1 MKITVVGAG
10 SAGAMASVYL
20 KTKFPEYDIII
31 LHSEDIPT
39 LGVGES
45 VTPYITRFFDDI
57 GLDEKQWMPATNSIY
72 KYANCFSNWT
82 SDNEEH
88 FFAFTYNQ
96 PVDKVLNQQPITWN
110 DLKNIK
116 STDTRLTDLWIQSYK
131 NKTSKYYSED
141 FNFLHPFM
149 KDLKAPFVDGKYI
162 GHKYSY
168 AYHIDANKLGPYLL
182 DIAKQRG
189 VSEIIGTITKINHSQ
204 KIDSVE
210 VDGVKH
216 TSDLWIDATGFANL
230 LINTLTTEYH
240 YYDNTANS
248 AWVAPLEYTDF
259 KQMKNYTES
268 IWHDLGWI
276 FKIGLSNRQ
285 GCGLVYS
292 DEYFDDDTT
301 KQAFLKYTNGRCM
314 QQPRLLKWQPK
325 RLKTPAVEN
334 VFSIGIGCGFVE
346 PMEANALYLT
356 VASIKGIERYLNS
369 NDINDYNQRIT
380 YTLDDIA
387 DFIDV
392 HYTLCS
398 KGDNKF
404 WNDCRERGIKKSHA
418 KLLQEKYFNK
428 KSTIEYA
435 VEYWTMFPDYM
446 WVELTSAW
454 LQHFSEWNVYVDTQM
469 IQRYKEI
476 ISKQKQQIQTI
487 SNNANDYYNF
497 IEELHNV

>member
-10 SAGAMASVYL
+10 SAGAMAAVYL
-20 KTKFPEYDIII
+20 KTKFPDYTITVI
-31 LHSEDIPT
+31 HSNDIPT

-57 GLDEKQWMPATNSIY
+57 GIDEKLWMPATNSIY

-82 SDNEEH
+82 TDNNDH
-88 FFAFTYNQ
+88 YFAFTYNQ
-96 PVDKVLNQQPITWN
+96 PVDKVIDQQPITWD

-116 STDTRLTDLWIQSYK
+116 STDIRLTDLWIQCYK
-131 NKTSKYYSED
+131 NKTAKYYSED
-141 FNFLHPFM
+141 FNHLHPFM
-149 KDLKAPFVDGKYI
+149 KDLKAPFIDGRYI

-189 VSEIIGTITKINHSQ
+189 VIEITGTINKINHTD
-204 KIDSVE
+204 KINSVE
-210 VDGVKH
+210 VDGIEH

-230 LINTLTTEYH
+230 LIGTLSTDYH

-248 AWVAPLEYTDF
+248 AWVAPLEYTDS

-292 DEYFDDDTT
+292 DQYFDDEAAKD
-301 KQAFLKYTNGRCM
+301 AFETYTHNRRLKE
-314 QQPRLLKWQPK
+314 PRLIKWQPR
-325 RLKTPAVEN
+325 RLKQPAVGN
-334 VFSIGIGCGFVE
+334 VFSIGIGSGFVE
-346 PMEANALYLT
+346 PMEANALYLS
-356 VASIKGIERYLNS
+356 VAGIKGVERYLHNNS
-369 NDINDYNQRIT
+369 IDDYNTRIN

-392 HYTLCS
+392 HYTLCQ
-398 KGDNKF
+398 KGNNAF
-404 WNDCRERGIKKSHA
+404 WKDCRQRGIEKNHA
-418 KLLQEKYFNK
+418 ELVKNKYFDS
-428 KSTIEYA
+428 KSTLEYA

-446 WVELTSAW
+446 WVELAGAW
-454 LQHFSEWNVYVDTQM
+454 LEDFNNWNISVDASTVEKYVSILD
-469 IQRYKEI
+469 
-476 ISKQKQQIQTI
+476 KQKQRTNNI
-487 SNNANDYYNF
+487 SAQATDYYDF
-497 IEELHNV
+497 IREFHNV